1 MSKLRKHLKKKSDT
15 SSSPEKKNATSST
28 SARSSRLRKRKAES
42 SETSTPAI
50 APKVRRRSSQT
61 DNSSV
66 ESQTEVT
73 VESSNTSTPSVRSK
87 VRNTDS
93 VQSTV
98 NVGKATE
105 TTATDNAPET
115 DASSD
120 SGKPKPR
127 IHAAPPLVTQ
137 TNTNEEDSNP
147 ANDSTSQ
154 MNTPVASET
163 DTTES
168 MISTDSTRTQA
179 KDETLA
185 KDTASNEVS
194 AATAEVS
201 GDTDD
206 TTKNNANGPTVHAA
220 PPEAYLR
227 AQRAI
232 AAQNKSKLGSAVIS
246 PPSNYGN
253 EDAAQDS
260 ASKKNQGKW
269 SDGDDGDKDKLKNA
283 KPKRSRRKH
292 RNWSAVE
299 STDSEANTNYSR
311 RRNRRKKGVAKPS
324 PKAKAIKRRVMIDGS
339 ITVSDLAHAMSQKA
353 GAVIKV
359 LIGFGEMATM
369 NDTLDFETASTI
381 AAEFEFEAVDT
392 SFQEDAFLITEEVKK
407 EGPLRAPVV
416 TIMGHVDHGK
426 TTLLDTIRK
435 ANVAG
440 SEAGGITQH
449 TSAYQVAHD
458 GQLITF
464 IDTPGHEAFTAM
476 RARGAQVTD
485 IVILVV
491 AADDGPMPQTI
502 EALNHARASGVQLMV
517 AVNKCDKPGA
527 NPDKVRQDMMRYEL
541 VSEEYGGDT
550 IFVNVS
556 ALKGEGID
564 ELLENITLL
573 SEMGEYRAPVDRH
586 AEGFVLEARLEKGR
600 GAVATLLVKSGTLK
614 QGDTLVLG
622 NVWGRVRAM
631 YDYNGKSIKKA
642 LPSAPVE
649 LIGLQDIPSAGD
661 DFVVVK
667 KAKDA
672 KALVAHR
679 AEEAKKAAQL
689 AASNSVSLEELL
701 RRQVEGEPVKLN
713 LVIKSDVGGTLEAMK
728 GSIAQ
733 IKVTGTEVNI
743 LHAAIGGIT
752 ESDVSLAHT
761 YGGIIIGFN
770 VRPDAKARKVV
781 NQTNVEVRTYSVIY
795 EALEDLEKG
804 LKGLLE
810 PEIKEQWK
818 GSAEIRETFN
828 VPKVGTVAGC
838 FVLDGSIARKHRIR
852 LLRDGTIMWEG
863 KLASLRRFKDDV
875 REVEKGYECGMNLDG
890 FNDIKV
896 GDQLEA
902 FMMEEQ
908 EVE

>member
-1 MSKLRKHLKKKSDT
+1 MIDHTLERIMGRLRKHLQNKTSDAAKPDSDNASNT
-15 SSSPEKKNATSST
+15 SSPK
-28 SARSSRLRKRKAES
+28 SARGSRLRARRNSLAPEDASPKKV
-42 SETSTPAI
+42 
-50 APKVRRRSSQT
+50 APKVRRRSGSET
-61 DNSSV
+61 GSDSAVENSSEPTSSSTSSLQSVADSSVVNDAVEQNQGVSV
-66 ESQTEVT
+66 ESTLE
-73 VESSNTSTPSVRSK
+73 
-87 VRNTDS
+87 
-93 VQSTV
+93 
-98 NVGKATE
+98 
-105 TTATDNAPET
+105 DNA
-115 DASSD
+115 
-120 SGKPKPR
+120 PKPR
-127 IHAAPPLVTQ
+127 IHAAPPRIRKAEPAQ
-137 TNTNEEDSNP
+137 EEQVLTEVS
-147 ANDSTSQ
+147 DST
-154 MNTPVASET
+154 TVSE
-163 DTTES
+163 
-168 MISTDSTRTQA
+168 STV
-179 KDETLA
+179 E
-185 KDTASNEVS
+185 TASSDGADGTSDQSTVESIPEVS
-194 AATAEVS
+194 EIIDATVAAVEEKAKS
-201 GDTDD
+201 AGSAN
-206 TTKNNANGPTVHAA
+206 TKGKRPTVHAA

-232 AAQNKSKLGSAVIS
+232 SQNTLGSAVVT
-246 PPSNYGN
+246 PPPVRTEADNAESGKG
-253 EDAAQDS
+253 
-260 ASKKNQGKW
+260 SKSKW
-269 SDGDDGDKDKLKNA
+269 EAEEEARKEKLKST
-283 KPKRSRRKH
+283 KSKRSGKRRS
-292 RNWSAVE
+292 RNWSSMA
-299 STDSEANTNYSR
+299 STDSDSPSTPYNNR
-311 RRNRRKKGVAKPS
+311 RRNNRRKKGVAKPS

-339 ITVSDLAHAMSQKA
+339 ITVADLAHAISQKS
-353 GAVIKV
+353 GALIKT
-359 LIGFGEMATM
+359 LIGFGEMATI
-369 NDTLDFETASTI
+369 NDTLDFDTASTV
-381 AAEFEFEAVDT
+381 AAEYEYEAIDT
-392 SFQEDAFLITEEVKK
+392 SFQENEFLITEETKQDG
-407 EGPLRAPVV
+407 ELRAPVV

-440 SEAGGITQH
+440 GEAGGITQH
-449 TSAYQVAHD
+449 TSAYQVSHND
-458 GQLITF
+458 QLVTF

-527 NPDKVRQDMMRYEL
+527 DPAKVRQDMMQYEL
-541 VSEEYGGDT
+541 ISEEYGGDT

-556 ALKGEGID
+556 ALKGDGID

-573 SEMGEYRAPVDRH
+573 SEMGEYRAPVNHH

-614 QGDTLVLG
+614 KGDTLVLG

-631 YDYNGKSIKKA
+631 YDYKGKVIKSA
-642 LPSAPVE
+642 LPSTPVE

-667 KAKDA
+667 KPKDA

-679 AEEAKKAAQL
+679 AEEARTKAQL

-713 LVIKSDVGGTLEAMK
+713 LIIKSDVGGTLEAMK
-728 GSIAQ
+728 GSIGQ
-733 IKVTGTEVNI
+733 IEVPGTEINV

-761 YGGIIIGFN
+761 YDGIIIGFN

-875 REVEKGYECGMNLDG
+875 RDVEKGYECGMNLDG

>member
-1 MSKLRKHLKKKSDT
+1 MARLRKHLQNKKTSTAPEEGKKSG
-15 SSSPEKKNATSST
+15 SPTRTRGARIRKRIAEEGKSTTAQPASTGNATAPS
-28 SARSSRLRKRKAES
+28 LRKKTANDSKDTNARV
-42 SETSTPAI
+42 
-50 APKVRRRSSQT
+50 APKVRKAK
-61 DNSSV
+61 
-66 ESQTEVT
+66 
-73 VESSNTSTPSVRSK
+73 ST
-87 VRNTDS
+87 
-93 VQSTV
+93 Q
-98 NVGKATE
+98 GAE
-105 TTATDNAPET
+105 EA
-115 DASSD
+115 
-120 SGKPKPR
+120 KPAPR
-127 IHAAPPLVTQ
+127 IHAAPPRVHAAPQQLETEPVD
-137 TNTNEEDSNP
+137 EHSSAPEDSTLGQEHHDVS
-147 ANDSTSQ
+147 NDTNSDTGSVAEQQSAEQQSPEQTGHADSEATLSAETAQKSSEPVNLRMRKKSSVSSTKK
-154 MNTPVASET
+154 AE
-163 DTTES
+163 
-168 MISTDSTRTQA
+168 DSDSKSKT
-179 KDETLA
+179 
-185 KDTASNEVS
+185 
-194 AATAEVS
+194 
-201 GDTDD
+201 
-206 TTKNNANGPTVHAA
+206 GPTVHAA

-232 AAQNKSKLGSAVIS
+232 AQLGSAVVS
-246 PPSNYGN
+246 PPPANTGTSG
-253 EDAAQDS
+253 AGTA
-260 ASKKNQGKW
+260 KKNKWEESPADSKEKERGK
-269 SDGDDGDKDKLKNA
+269 SLKDKK
-283 KPKRSRRKH
+283 
-292 RNWSAVE
+292 
-299 STDSEANTNYSR
+299 TNR
-311 RRNRRKKGVAKPS
+311 RRNRRWSSVDSDNESSYSSPRRRMRRKKGVVKAS
-324 PKAKAIKRRVMIDGS
+324 PKAKAIKRRVMIDGT
-339 ITVSDLAHAMSQKA
+339 ITVADLAHAMSQKS
-353 GAVIKV
+353 GVVIKT
-359 LIGFGEMATM
+359 LIGFGEMATI

-381 AAEFEFEAVDT
+381 AAEFDFEAIDT
-392 SFQEDAFLITEEVKK
+392 SFQEDQFLITEEKK
-407 EGPLRAPVV
+407 EEGELRAPVV

-426 TTLLDTIRK
+426 TTLLDTIRN
-435 ANVAG
+435 ANVADG
-440 SEAGGITQH
+440 EAGGITQH
-449 TSAYQVAHD
+449 TSAYQVEHE

-573 SEMGEYRAPVDRH
+573 SEMGEYRAPVKRH

-614 QGDTLVLG
+614 KGDTLVLG
-622 NVWGRVRAM
+622 NVWGRVRAL
-631 YDYNGKSIKKA
+631 YDYNGKSIKEA
-642 LPSAPVE
+642 LPSSPVE
-649 LIGLQDIPSAGD
+649 LIGLQEIPTAGD

-667 KAKDA
+667 KPKDA

-679 AEEAKKAAQL
+679 AEEAKNKAM
-689 AASNSVSLEELL
+689 AASSKPMSLEELL

-713 LVIKSDVGGTLEAMK
+713 LIIKSDVGGTLEAMK

-733 IKVTGTEVNI
+733 IEVPGTEVNI

-761 YGGIIIGFN
+761 YDGIIIGFN

-781 NQTNVEVRTYSVIY
+781 NQTNVEVRTYSIIY

-818 GSAEIRETFN
+818 GSAEIRETFS

-902 FMMEEQ
+902 FMMEE
-908 EVE
+908 EERE

>member
-1 MSKLRKHLKKKSDT
+1 MGRIRKHLQNKSSEDTGAKKDAGKT
-15 SSSPEKKNATSST
+15 KPRKRVPVRKRAQNRSSSDSSG
-28 SARSSRLRKRKAES
+28 SPSKP
-42 SETSTPAI
+42 TPKI
-50 APKVRRRSSQT
+50 APKIRKKRPAKA
-61 DNSSV
+61 V
-66 ESQTEVT
+66 EPETA
-73 VESSNTSTPSVRSK
+73 
-87 VRNTDS
+87 
-93 VQSTV
+93 VQP
-98 NVGKATE
+98 KATE
-105 TTATDNAPET
+105 SINSVQNSAKQSATVETANQRNTVTEPVESTA
-115 DASSD
+115 
-120 SGKPKPR
+120 PKPR
-127 IHAAPPLVTQ
+127 IHAAPSRMPKP
-137 TNTNEEDSNP
+137 EP
-147 ANDSTSQ
+147 
-154 MNTPVASET
+154 ET
-163 DTTES
+163 V
-168 MISTDSTRTQA
+168 
-179 KDETLA
+179 KDETPIETSA
-185 KDTASNEVS
+185 NSQSVEESNTSNVVEGAGVANEETNKS
-194 AATAEVS
+194 EKNDIATA
-201 GDTDD
+201 DTKEDK
-206 TTKNNANGPTVHAA
+206 TEPESTKSESRSRVHAA

-227 AQRAI
+227 VQQTMAR
-232 AAQNKSKLGSAVIS
+232 KELGSAVIS
-246 PPSNYGN
+246 PPPSSGTTSPEKKGATKW
-253 EDAAQDS
+253 ED
-260 ASKKNQGKW
+260 SKEKEKSKTTKSKRGRR
-269 SDGDDGDKDKLKNA
+269 
-283 KPKRSRRKH
+283 RSRD
-292 RNWSAVE
+292 WSAMA
-299 STDSEANTNYSR
+299 STDSDTPSYNPR
-311 RRNRRKKGVAKPS
+311 RRNRRKKGPSKPS
-324 PKAKAIKRRVMIDGS
+324 PKAKAIKRRVMIDGT
-339 ITVSDLAHAMSQKA
+339 ITVADLAHAMSQKS
-353 GAVIKV
+353 GAVIKK
-359 LIGFGEMATM
+359 LISFGEMATI
-369 NDTLDFETASTI
+369 NDTLDFDTASTI
-381 AAEFEFEAVDT
+381 AAEFEFEAIDT
-392 SFQEDAFLITEEVKK
+392 SFQEDEFLITEEKK
-407 EGPLRAPVV
+407 QEGELRAPVV

-440 SEAGGITQH
+440 GEAGGITQH
-449 TSAYQVAHD
+449 TSAYQVSHED
-458 GQLITF
+458 QLITF

-541 VSEEYGGDT
+541 VAEEYGGDT

-556 ALKGEGID
+556 ALKGDGID

-573 SEMGEYRAPVDRH
+573 SEMGEYRSPVNRH

-614 QGDTLVLG
+614 KGDTLVLG

-631 YDYNGKSIKKA
+631 YDYNGKTIKKA
-642 LPSAPVE
+642 LPSTPVE

-667 KAKDA
+667 KPKDA

-679 AEEAKKAAQL
+679 AEEAKKKAQL
-689 AASNSVSLEELL
+689 AASKSVSLEELL

-728 GSIAQ
+728 GSISQ
-733 IKVTGTEVNI
+733 IEVPGTEVNI

-761 YGGIIIGFN
+761 YDGIIIGFN

-818 GSAEIRETFN
+818 GSAEIRETFS

>member
-1 MSKLRKHLKKKSDT
+1 MIDHTLERIMGRLRKHLQNKTSDAAKPDSDNASTTSGPKS
-15 SSSPEKKNATSST
+15 P
-28 SARSSRLRKRKAES
+28 RGSRLRARRNS
-42 SETSTPAI
+42 SASEDASPKKV
-50 APKVRRRSSQT
+50 APKVRRRSGSEAGSGSAVE
-61 DNSSV
+61 NSS
-66 ESQTEVT
+66 ESTASKTSPVQSVAD
-73 VESSNTSTPSVRSK
+73 SSVVNT
-87 VRNTDS
+87 NDS
-93 VQSTV
+93 VVHNQEAPAESTF
-98 NVGKATE
+98 E
-105 TTATDNAPET
+105 
-115 DASSD
+115 D
-120 SGKPKPR
+120 STPKPR
-127 IHAAPPLVTQ
+127 IHAAPPRIRKA
-137 TNTNEEDSNP
+137 E
-147 ANDSTSQ
+147 
-154 MNTPVASET
+154 PVQQEKVSADIPKVSDATTAPERTVET
-163 DTTES
+163 KSSVEQHAVVES
-168 MISTDSTRTQA
+168 IP
-179 KDETLA
+179 
-185 KDTASNEVS
+185 EVS
-194 AATAEVS
+194 DVIDASVAVEETAKSAES
-201 GDTDD
+201 A
-206 TTKNNANGPTVHAA
+206 TTKGKRPTVHAA

-232 AAQNKSKLGSAVIS
+232 AQNTLGSAVVT
-246 PPSNYGN
+246 PPPVRTEADNAEGGKG
-253 EDAAQDS
+253 
-260 ASKKNQGKW
+260 SKSKW
-269 SDGDDGDKDKLKNA
+269 EAEEEARKEKLKST
-283 KPKRSRRKH
+283 KSKRSGKRRS
-292 RNWSAVE
+292 RNWSSMA
-299 STDSEANTNYSR
+299 STDSESPSTPYNNR
-311 RRNRRKKGVAKPS
+311 RRNNRRKKGVAKPS

-339 ITVSDLAHAMSQKA
+339 ITVADLAHAISQKS
-353 GAVIKV
+353 GALIKT
-359 LIGFGEMATM
+359 LIGFGEMATI
-369 NDTLDFETASTI
+369 NDTLDFDTASTV
-381 AAEFEFEAVDT
+381 AAEYEYEAIDT
-392 SFQEDAFLITEEVKK
+392 SFQENEFLITEETKQDG
-407 EGPLRAPVV
+407 ELRAPVV

-440 SEAGGITQH
+440 GEAGGITQH
-449 TSAYQVAHD
+449 TSAYQVSHND
-458 GQLITF
+458 QLVTF

-527 NPDKVRQDMMRYEL
+527 DPAKVRQDMMRYEL

-573 SEMGEYRAPVDRH
+573 SEMGEYRAPVNHH

-614 QGDTLVLG
+614 KGDTLVLG

-631 YDYNGKSIKKA
+631 YDYKGKVIKSA
-642 LPSAPVE
+642 LPSTPVE
-649 LIGLQDIPSAGD
+649 LIGLQDIPAAGD

-667 KAKDA
+667 KPKDA

-679 AEEAKKAAQL
+679 AEEARTKAQL

-713 LVIKSDVGGTLEAMK
+713 LIIKSDVGGTLEAMK
-728 GSIAQ
+728 GSIGQ
-733 IKVTGTEVNI
+733 IDVPGTEINV

-761 YGGIIIGFN
+761 YDGIIIGFN

-818 GSAEIRETFN
+818 GSAEIKETFN

-838 FVLDGSIARKHRIR
+838 FVLDGSIARKHKIR

-896 GDQLEA
+896 GDQLES

>member
-1 MSKLRKHLKKKSDT
+1 MGRLRKHLKTKET
-15 SSSPEKKNATSST
+15 GAAAEEGKNTAATP
-28 SARSSRLRKRKAES
+28 ARKRGARLRKRATEES
-42 SETSTPAI
+42 ATPSEAVNQTTET
-50 APKVRRRSSQT
+50 PKVQPA
-61 DNSSV
+61 V
-66 ESQTEVT
+66 A
-73 VESSNTSTPSVRSK
+73 
-87 VRNTDS
+87 
-93 VQSTV
+93 
-98 NVGKATE
+98 KA
-105 TTATDNAPET
+105 D
-115 DASSD
+115 
-120 SGKPKPR
+120 KKPR
-127 IHAAPPLVTQ
+127 IAAKLRKKPPVEESAPAPRVHAAPVRRVHAAPPPEQETV
-137 TNTNEEDSNP
+137 NEEVVVATEDGQGQGQE
-147 ANDSTSQ
+147 ATDTL
-154 MNTPVASET
+154 PVADVKTLPT
-163 DTTES
+163 DNTTDS
-168 MISTDSTRTQA
+168 VPSPSTDLENQKVSDEPV
-179 KDETLA
+179 KDGN
-185 KDTASNEVS
+185 S
-194 AATAEVS
+194 
-201 GDTDD
+201 
-206 TTKNNANGPTVHAA
+206 PTVHAA

-227 AQRAI
+227 VRAQRAMT
-232 AAQNKSKLGSAVIS
+232 QQLGSAVVS
-246 PPSNYGN
+246 PPSQDANTDGASAKRGN
-253 EDAAQDS
+253 KWDTNDS
-260 ASKKNQGKW
+260 AAA
-269 SDGDDGDKDKLKNA
+269 KDKERGKVT
-283 KPKRSRRKH
+283 KEKRS
-292 RNWSAVE
+292 N
-299 STDSEANTNYSR
+299 R
-311 RRNRRKKGVAKPS
+311 RRNRDWSSIDSDSESYSSPRRRARRKRGVVKAS

-339 ITVSDLAHAMSQKA
+339 ITVADLAHAMSQKS
-353 GAVIKV
+353 GALIKT
-359 LIGFGEMATM
+359 LLSFGEMATI
-369 NDTLDFETASTI
+369 NDTLDFDTASTV
-381 AAEFEFEAVDT
+381 AAEFEYEAIDT
-392 SFQEDAFLITEEVKK
+392 SFQEDQFLITEEVKQDG
-407 EGPLRAPVV
+407 ELRPAVV

-426 TTLLDTIRK
+426 TTLLDTIRN
-435 ANVAG
+435 ANVADG
-440 SEAGGITQH
+440 EAGGITQH
-449 TSAYQVAHD
+449 TSAYQVTHD
-458 GQLITF
+458 GHLITF

-573 SEMGEYRAPVDRH
+573 TEMGEYRAPVNRH

-600 GAVATLLVKSGTLK
+600 GAVATLLVKSGTLNK
-614 QGDTLVLG
+614 GDTLVLG
-622 NVWGRVRAM
+622 NVWGRVRAL
-631 YDYNGKSIKKA
+631 YDFNGKSIQKA
-642 LPSAPVE
+642 LPSSPVE
-649 LIGLQDIPSAGD
+649 LIGLQEIPSAGD

-667 KAKDA
+667 KPKDA
-672 KALVAHR
+672 KTLVAHR
-679 AEEAKKAAQL
+679 AEEAKQKAMKAAS
-689 AASNSVSLEELL
+689 ASVSLEELL

-733 IKVTGTEVNI
+733 IEVPGTEVNI

-761 YGGIIIGFN
+761 YNGIIIGFN

-781 NQTNVEVRTYSVIY
+781 NQTNVEVRTYSIIY

-818 GSAEIRETFN
+818 GSAEIRETFS

-838 FVLDGSIARKHRIR
+838 FVLDGSIARKHQIR

-902 FMMEEQ
+902 FMMEEEEREQ
-908 EVE
+908 

>member
-1 MSKLRKHLKKKSDT
+1 MGRLRKHLKNKETGATEESKTTATAPTTPRGSRIRKRTASTETTENTSTVSSTVSTTPPKPDPILRKKATVTKEPVNETVEPSTESTKPVEEAVKAPRVHAAPRRVHAAPATTLASEENVENTVAEEVESVAISETYEEPAANEDVSQNNQT
-15 SSSPEKKNATSST
+15 TVSNIEEEATSSVI
-28 SARSSRLRKRKAES
+28 E
-42 SETSTPAI
+42 E
-50 APKVRRRSSQT
+50 
-61 DNSSV
+61 
-66 ESQTEVT
+66 
-73 VESSNTSTPSVRSK
+73 
-87 VRNTDS
+87 
-93 VQSTV
+93 
-98 NVGKATE
+98 NVTE
-105 TTATDNAPET
+105 TQ
-115 DASSD
+115 SVS
-120 SGKPKPR
+120 KKR
-127 IHAAPPLVTQ
+127 
-137 TNTNEEDSNP
+137 
-147 ANDSTSQ
+147 ST
-154 MNTPVASET
+154 
-163 DTTES
+163 
-168 MISTDSTRTQA
+168 
-179 KDETLA
+179 L
-185 KDTASNEVS
+185 
-194 AATAEVS
+194 
-201 GDTDD
+201 
-206 TTKNNANGPTVHAA
+206 HAA

-227 AQRAI
+227 VQRA
-232 AAQNKSKLGSAVIS
+232 ATQTQLGSAVVS
-246 PPSNYGN
+246 PPPAMDTSTGKRSNKWEMDDN
-253 EDAAQDS
+253 EGSQD
-260 ASKKNQGKW
+260 KNKGTKEKRSNRRRNRDW
-269 SDGDDGDKDKLKNA
+269 SSVDSDSETVSSS
-283 KPKRSRRKH
+283 PKRRS
-292 RNWSAVE
+292 
-299 STDSEANTNYSR
+299 
-311 RRNRRKKGVAKPS
+311 NRRKKGAVQAS

-359 LIGFGEMATM
+359 LLNFGEMATL
-369 NDTLDFETASTI
+369 NDTLDFETASTV
-381 AAEFEFEAVDT
+381 ATEFEFEAIDT
-392 SFQEDAFLITEEVKK
+392 SFQEDQFLITEKLK
-407 EGPLRAPVV
+407 EEGDLRPPVV

-426 TTLLDTIRK
+426 TTLLDTIRN

-440 SEAGGITQH
+440 GEAGGITQH
-449 TSAYQVAHD
+449 TSAYQVKHE

-573 SEMGEYRAPVDRH
+573 SEMGEYRAPIKRH

-614 QGDTLVLG
+614 QGDTIVLG
-622 NVWGRVRAM
+622 NVWGRVRAL
-631 YDYNGKSIKKA
+631 YDYNGKSIKEA
-642 LPSAPVE
+642 LPSTPIEV
-649 LIGLQDIPSAGD
+649 IGLQEVPSAGD

-667 KAKDA
+667 KPKDA

-679 AEEAKKAAQL
+679 AEEAKQKAL
-689 AASNSVSLEELL
+689 EAAKKSVSLEELL

-713 LVIKSDVGGTLEAMK
+713 LIIKSDVGGTLEAMK

-733 IKVTGTEVNI
+733 INVPGTEVNI

-761 YGGIIIGFN
+761 YDGIIIGFN
-770 VRPDAKARKVV
+770 VRPDAKARSVV
-781 NQTNVEVRTYSVIY
+781 NQTNVEVRTYSIIY

-902 FMMEEQ
+902 FMMEE
-908 EVE
+908 EERE

>member
-1 MSKLRKHLKKKSDT
+1 MGRLRKHLKTKETGGATEEGKKT
-15 SSSPEKKNATSST
+15 TAAP
-28 SARSSRLRKRKAES
+28 ARKRGARLRKRATEES
-42 SETSTPAI
+42 S
-50 APKVRRRSSQT
+50 APSAVASQT
-61 DNSSV
+61 
-66 ESQTEVT
+66 TEEPKAKPAVT
-73 VESSNTSTPSVRSK
+73 KS
-87 VRNTDS
+87 
-93 VQSTV
+93 
-98 NVGKATE
+98 E
-105 TTATDNAPET
+105 T
-115 DASSD
+115 
-120 SGKPKPR
+120 KPR
-127 IHAAPPLVTQ
+127 IASKLRKRSATEEPASTPRVHAAPVRRVHSAPQ
-137 TNTNEEDSNP
+137 SESDPSNEETAATEDSQAQQLEAAEGTEAATAQNVGE
-147 ANDSTSQ
+147 
-154 MNTPVASET
+154 PVESIEL
-163 DTTES
+163 DTTEV
-168 MISTDSTRTQA
+168 MEQPVG
-179 KDETLA
+179 
-185 KDTASNEVS
+185 NE
-194 AATAEVS
+194 
-201 GDTDD
+201 
-206 TTKNNANGPTVHAA
+206 NNPTVHAA

-232 AAQNKSKLGSAVIS
+232 AQQQLGSAVVS
-246 PPSNYGN
+246 PPPNDSGSDHSNTKKSNKWEVN
-253 EDAAQDS
+253 ET
-260 ASKKNQGKW
+260 ASL
-269 SDGDDGDKDKLKNA
+269 KDKERGKTS
-283 KPKRSRRKH
+283 KDKRS
-292 RNWSAVE
+292 
-299 STDSEANTNYSR
+299 SR
-311 RRNRRKKGVAKPS
+311 RRNRDWSSVDSDQESYSSPRRRTRRKKGVVKAS

-339 ITVSDLAHAMSQKA
+339 ITVADLAHAMSQKS
-353 GAVIKV
+353 GSIIKT
-359 LIGFGEMATM
+359 LLGFGEMATI
-369 NDTLDFETASTI
+369 NDTLDFDTASTV
-381 AAEFEFEAVDT
+381 AAEFEYEAIDT
-392 SFQEDAFLITEEVKK
+392 SFQEDQFLITEDVKQTG
-407 EGPLRAPVV
+407 EIRPAVV

-426 TTLLDTIRK
+426 TTLLDTIRN
-435 ANVAG
+435 ANVADG
-440 SEAGGITQH
+440 EAGGITQH
-449 TSAYQVAHD
+449 TSAYQVTHEE
-458 GQLITF
+458 QLITF

-527 NPDKVRQDMMRYEL
+527 NPAKVRQDMMQYEL
-541 VSEEYGGDT
+541 ISEEYGGDT

-556 ALKGEGID
+556 ALKGDGID

-573 SEMGEYRAPVDRH
+573 SEMGEYRAPVKRH

-614 QGDTLVLG
+614 KGDTLVLG
-622 NVWGRVRAM
+622 NVWGRVRAL
-631 YDYNGKSIKKA
+631 YDFNGKSIKEA
-642 LPSAPVE
+642 LPSSPVE
-649 LIGLQDIPSAGD
+649 LIGLQEIPSAGD

-667 KAKDA
+667 KPKDA

-679 AEEAKKAAQL
+679 AEEAKQKAMQ
-689 AASNSVSLEELL
+689 ASSRSVSLEELL

-713 LVIKSDVGGTLEAMK
+713 LIIKSDVGGTLEAMK

-733 IKVTGTEVNI
+733 IDVPGTELNI

-752 ESDVSLAHT
+752 ESDVSLADT
-761 YGGIIIGFN
+761 YDGIIIGFN

-781 NQTNVEVRTYSVIY
+781 NQTNVEVRTYSIIY

-902 FMMEEQ
+902 FMMEEEEREQ
-908 EVE
+908 

>member
-1 MSKLRKHLKKKSDT
+1 MGRIRKHLQNKSTEDTGANKDAGKSKPKKRVPVRKRAQNRSSSDSSGSTTKQTPKTAAKIAPKIRKKSRADKIVEPETVTQQSQPTETVERAHEVGNASDT
-15 SSSPEKKNATSST
+15 SSVNVNVAATDSNKVEADVEASTTPRPRVHAAPSRMPKPEENVITEPTVSDN
-28 SARSSRLRKRKAES
+28 
-42 SETSTPAI
+42 SETA
-50 APKVRRRSSQT
+50 V
-61 DNSSV
+61 
-66 ESQTEVT
+66 
-73 VESSNTSTPSVRSK
+73 
-87 VRNTDS
+87 
-93 VQSTV
+93 
-98 NVGKATE
+98 
-105 TTATDNAPET
+105 NAPEPKETKESKPPNVKVEAEVANTT
-115 DASSD
+115 DSDVKSEASSSEND
-120 SGKPKPR
+120 
-127 IHAAPPLVTQ
+127 AA
-137 TNTNEEDSNP
+137 S
-147 ANDSTSQ
+147 
-154 MNTPVASET
+154 T
-163 DTTES
+163 DTE
-168 MISTDSTRTQA
+168 A
-179 KDETLA
+179 PK
-185 KDTASNEVS
+185 
-194 AATAEVS
+194 S
-201 GDTDD
+201 GSRSR
-206 TTKNNANGPTVHAA
+206 VHAA

-227 AQRAI
+227 VQQAVAR
-232 AAQNKSKLGSAVIS
+232 KELGSAVIS
-246 PPSNYGN
+246 PPASSTSTTSDKKKG
-253 EDAAQDS
+253 AAKWEE
-260 ASKKNQGKW
+260 SKEN
-269 SDGDDGDKDKLKNA
+269 DKSKTTKS
-283 KPKRSRRKH
+283 KRGRRRSRD
-292 RNWSAVE
+292 WSAMA
-299 STDSEANTNYSR
+299 STDSETPSYNPR
-311 RRNRRKKGVAKPS
+311 RRNRRRKGPVKAS
-324 PKAKAIKRRVMIDGS
+324 PKAKAIKRRVMIDGT
-339 ITVSDLAHAMSQKA
+339 ITVADLAHAMSQKS
-353 GAVIKV
+353 GSIIKK
-359 LIGFGEMATM
+359 LIGFGEMATI
-369 NDTLDFETASTI
+369 NDSLDFDTASTI

-392 SFQEDAFLITEEVKK
+392 SFQEDEFLITEEKK
-407 EGPLRAPVV
+407 QEGELRAPVV

-440 SEAGGITQH
+440 GEAGGITQH
-449 TSAYQVAHD
+449 TSAYQVSHED
-458 GQLITF
+458 QLITF

-527 NPDKVRQDMMRYEL
+527 DPNKVRQDMMRYEL

-573 SEMGEYRAPVDRH
+573 SEMGEYRSPVDRH

-614 QGDTLVLG
+614 KGDTLVLG

-631 YDYNGKSIKKA
+631 YDYNGKTIKKA
-642 LPSAPVE
+642 LPSTPVE
-649 LIGLQDIPSAGD
+649 LIGLQDIPAAGD

-667 KAKDA
+667 KPKDA

-679 AEEAKKAAQL
+679 AEEAKQKAQL

-733 IKVTGTEVNI
+733 IEVPGTEVNI

-761 YGGIIIGFN
+761 YDGIIIGFN

-818 GSAEIRETFN
+818 GSAEIRETFS

-908 EVE
+908 EVD